1 MVVTV
6 APKTEIPMM
15 QTTTQNISK
24 GKNPL
29 R

>member
-6 APKTEIPMM
+6 APKTEMPST
-15 QTTTQNISK
+15 QATTDSISK
-24 GKNPL
+24 GKNPD